1 MKTIKK
7 YEDET
12 FKVEGVYYCKNILKR
27 IEVFSQEGYK
37 IDHAI
42 LNGNYYYPYKI
53 EKSEFNQNQI

>member
-1 MKTIKK
+1 MKTIKRID
-7 YEDET
+7 DET
-12 FKVEGVYYCKNILKR
+12 LLVEGVYYTTQILKKTE
-27 IEVFSQEGYK
+27 IYGKSGYK